1 MDQEILKKIYNTK
14 EYLEYLR
21 YHPKW
26 YYYLDENPLNFRSFE
41 NVVKKEYKITSYDK
55 LEKMK
60 SKINFFTSM
69 INYLNK

>member
-14 EYLEYLR
+14 ESLEYLR